1 MKCTNRFITVFGIL
15 FCFSGVLCGCQTERE
30 IPVTEYLLTN
40 YNAPLERGALI
51 SEELCVSQEDI
62 SLVKYADDT
71 NVNSAALFDVSNK
84 QVLYSYS
91 AHDRVYPASI
101 TKIMTALL
109 ALENGDLSSE
119 VTISKNAAASSFSIY
134 AQVCGLEEG
143 DIWTLN
149 DLLNALLLYSGN
161 DTAVAIAEHIAGSEE
176 AFVQIMNER
185 AESLMAYNTHFCNPH
200 GLHEEDHY
208 TTAYDIYLIFQE
220 CIKNETFVN
229 IINQDEC
236 TVSFIRNGVTQEASF
251 KATNWY
257 AQGIVSSPENVEI
270 LGGKTGTTDEG
281 GYCLVL
287 LERDE
292 LKKNYISIVMGAPVK
307 ADLYTDMTALI
318 ESIHTVDSVAVS
330 FSQE

>member
-1 MKCTNRFITVFGIL
+1 MKCTNRWMILMMGI
-15 FCFSGVLCGCQTERE
+15 FCFSSMLCGCKEETST
-30 IPVTEYLLTN
+30 PVTEYLLSN
-40 YNAPLERGALI
+40 YNVPVEKGVLI
-51 SEELCVSQEDI
+51 AEDLCVSQDDVSLI
-62 SLVKYADDT
+62 SYAEDT
-71 NVNSAALFDVSNK
+71 NVNSAALFDVANK
-84 QVLYSYS
+84 QVLYAYS
-91 AHDRVYPASI
+91 AHERVYPASI

-149 DLLNALLLYSGN
+149 DLVNALLLYSGN

-176 AFVQIMNER
+176 AFVQMMNDR
-185 AESLMAYNTHFCNPH
+185 AKSLMAYNTHFCNPH
-200 GLHEEDHY
+200 GLHEDDHF

-229 IINQDEC
+229 IINQDEW
-236 TVSFIRNGVTQEASF
+236 TVSFLRDGVPQEAMF

-257 AQGIVSSPENVEI
+257 AQGVVSRPENVNI

-287 LERDE
+287 LEKDADE
-292 LKKNYISIVMGAPVK
+292 NDYISIIMGAPKK

-318 ESIHTVDSVAVS
+318 QAIPDN
-330 FSQE
+330 

>member
-1 MKCTNRFITVFGIL
+1 MKCTNKFKVLMISV
-15 FCFSGVLCGCQTERE
+15 FCFSSILSGCKEAEAT
-30 IPVTEYLLTN
+30 PVTEYLLTN
-40 YNAPLERGALI
+40 YNMPVEKGVLC
-51 SEELCVSQEDI
+51 SEDLCVSRNDVSLIEYAEDQ
-62 SLVKYADDT
+62 D
-71 NVNSAALFDVSNK
+71 VNAAALFDVANK

-91 AHDRVYPASI
+91 AHERVYPASI

-109 ALENGDLSSE
+109 ALEHGDLSSE
-119 VTISKNAAASSFSIY
+119 VTISENAAASSFSIY

-161 DTAVAIAEHIAGSEE
+161 DAAVAIAEHIAGSEE
-176 AFVQIMNER
+176 AFVQMMNER

-200 GLHEEDHY
+200 GLHEDDHY

-220 CIKNETFVN
+220 CIKNETFVDM
-229 IINQDEC
+229 IHQDAC
-236 TVSFIRNGVTQEASF
+236 TVSFIRNGASQEATF

-257 AQGIVSSPENVEI
+257 AQGVVEKPENVQI
-270 LGGKTGTTDEG
+270 MGGKTGTTDEG

-287 LERDE
+287 LEKDADE
-292 LKKNYISIVMGAPVK
+292 NDYISIVMGAPVK

-318 ESIHTVDSVAVS
+318 QAIPGN
-330 FSQE
+330 

>member
-1 MKCTNRFITVFGIL
+1 MKCTNKVLTMVGVL
-15 FCFSGVLCGCQTERE
+15 FCFSSILCGCKMEE
-30 IPVTEYLLTN
+30 SLPVTEYLLSN
-40 YNAPLERGALI
+40 YNAPAEKGTLL
-51 SEELCVSQEDI
+51 SDDLCVAQNDV
-62 SLVKYADDT
+62 SLVEYAGDT
-71 NVNSAALFDVSNK
+71 NVNSAALFDVSNE

-91 AHDRVYPASI
+91 AHERVYPASI

-149 DLLNALLLYSGN
+149 DLVNALLLYSGN

-176 AFVQIMNER
+176 AFVQMMNER

-200 GLHEEDHY
+200 GLHEDDHY

-220 CIKNETFVN
+220 CIKNERFVN

-236 TVSFIRNGVTQEASF
+236 TVSFIRNGTAQEASF

-257 AQGIVSSPENVEI
+257 AQEIVSSPENVEI

-287 LERDE
+287 LERDAQE
-292 LKKNYISIVMGAPVK
+292 NDYISIVMGASIK

-318 ESIHTVDSVAVS
+318 ESIPTVDSAAIS
-330 FSQE
+330 LSQE